1 MHRIEEMLGLHQGG
15 DTVEDIVVGQDRAQK
30 LLLGFDVVGQ
40 RIGFGARG
48 SGNRQAGDFVHDDPL
63 DPPLLA
69 HPRQTG
75 QSGNVWG

>member
-1 MHRIEEMLGLHQGG
+1 MHGVKEMLGLHQGR
-15 DTVEDIVVGQDRAQK
+15 DPVEDIIVGQDRAQK
-30 LLLGFDVVGQ
+30 LLFGFDVMGQ
-40 RIGFGARG
+40 SIGFGAGG

-63 DPPLLA
+63 DRTLLA